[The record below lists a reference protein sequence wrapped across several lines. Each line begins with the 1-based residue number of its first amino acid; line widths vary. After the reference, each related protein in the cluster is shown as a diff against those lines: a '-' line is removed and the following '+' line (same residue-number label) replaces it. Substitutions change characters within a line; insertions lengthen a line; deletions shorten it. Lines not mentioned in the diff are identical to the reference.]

1 MYLTFLDQK
10 TITRPERRV
19 FARLRLRLYSTTTTT
34 TATNDAN
41 YNDELPG
48 MPQFDSFA
56 FCVGS
61 ASREVGIIS
70 LASLRFD
77 VDGKADIVDLKYLL

>member
-1 MYLTFLDQK
+1 
-10 TITRPERRV
+10 
-19 FARLRLRLYSTTTTT
+19 
-34 TATNDAN
+34 
-41 YNDELPG
+41 

-77 VDGKADIVDLKYLL
+77 VDGKADIVDLKYLLAPACL